1 MKIYGQ
7 GNVTLVEITKLI
19 DDIFNQTMQISCISG
34 KKYLDSVLFQE
45 KRKFPGIE
53 EKRKELLNM
62 TAASLKETIDLYIDL
77 KLEMCS
83 RIIENL

>member
-19 DDIFNQTMQISCISG
+19 DDIFNQTMQIGCISDE
-34 KKYLDSVLFQE
+34 KYIDSVLFQE

-53 EKRKELLNM
+53 EKHKELLNM

>member
-19 DDIFNQTMQISCISG
+19 DDIFNQTMQIGCISG
-34 KKYLDSVLFQE
+34 KKYIDSVLFQE
-45 KRKFPGIE
+45 KRKFPGID

-62 TAASLKETIDLYIDL
+62 TAASLKETIGLYIDL

>member
-19 DDIFNQTMQISCISG
+19 DDIFNQTMQIGCISG

-62 TAASLKETIDLYIDL
+62 IAASLKETIDLYIDL